1 MCLRL
6 AAATGA
12 RRGEVVAI
20 RWVDLKGSRLTIR
33 RSLVES
39 EGQLFERRTKT
50 GSKGHRTIAVDAET
64 MRAIDALRVRQRAIA
79 KEHELPEPVYVFSF
93 DAGVTPW
100 RPDYV
105 SLAYGRL
112 SRREYRLHDLRH
124 YHATQLL
131 AAGVP
136 VTTVSKRLGHT
147 STAVTLNTYGH
158 WLPEQDRDAA
168 DIIGRLLN

>member
-1 MCLRL
+1 M
-6 AAATGA
+6 
-12 RRGEVVAI
+12 
-20 RWVDLKGSRLTIR
+20 
-33 RSLVES
+33 
-39 EGQLFERRTKT
+39 
-50 GSKGHRTIAVDAET
+50 
-64 MRAIDALRVRQRAIA
+64 
-79 KEHELPEPVYVFSF
+79 FSH

-100 RPDYV
+100 RPDYL

-112 SRREYRLHDLRH
+112 SKREFRLHDLRH

-158 WLPEQDRDAA
+158 WLPEQDREAA
-168 DIIGRLLN
+168 DIIGRLLD

>member
-1 MCLRL
+1 MF
-6 AAATGA
+6 
-12 RRGEVVAI
+12 
-20 RWVDLKGSRLTIR
+20 
-33 RSLVES
+33 SL
-39 EGQLFERRTKT
+39 
-50 GSKGHRTIAVDAET
+50 
-64 MRAIDALRVRQRAIA
+64 
-79 KEHELPEPVYVFSF
+79 

-100 RPDYV
+100 RPDYL

-112 SRREYRLHDLRH
+112 SKREYRLHDLRH

-168 DIIGRLLN
+168 DIIGRLLD